1 MIRYRDA
8 KCQFHMKM
16 AVIPKFKK
24 NLEIFLELTK
34 AAEGPNPCLKR
45 QLRGMYYNMIASKNR
60 SDQGDI
66 LEALGTTVRG
76 LPLP

>member
-1 MIRYRDA
+1 
-8 KCQFHMKM
+8 MKM

-34 AAEGPNPCLKR
+34 AAEGPNPSLKR

-60 SDQGDI
+60 SD
-66 LEALGTTVRG
+66 
-76 LPLP
+76 